1 MVESYKK
8 LRKEIS
14 IVQILQK
21 LRVLNKV
28 AKKQVKSK
36 DDWKTQSTRNG
47 FKFTDQIGN
56 ANDSMSSFSDASQAS
71 KV

>member
-1 MVESYKK
+1 MVEGYKM

-28 AKKQVKSK
+28 AKKQVGK
-36 DDWKTQSTRNG
+36 DEWKTQSTRNSV
-47 FKFTDQIGN
+47 KFIDKIGK
-56 ANDSMSSFSDASQAS
+56 ANDSMSSFSDAS
-71 KV
+71 